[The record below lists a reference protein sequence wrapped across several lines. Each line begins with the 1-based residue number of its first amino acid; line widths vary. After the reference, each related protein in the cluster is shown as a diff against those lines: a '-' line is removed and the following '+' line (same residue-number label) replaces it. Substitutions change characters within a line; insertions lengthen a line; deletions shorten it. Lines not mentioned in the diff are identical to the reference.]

1 MKSVNL
7 LGIVSSETRKK
18 FIFSGQMI
26 LFILSVITIGAIVID
41 YGFIL
46 DDKEAGIIHRIY
58 HYSWWIYFISYIIQ
72 LLFSWRNITTR
83 KILLTVITGIM
94 LFVSAIA
101 KFFDYEKASN
111 IINTQGDFQSENY
124 LTITVIA
131 LFSIME
137 LSKAIVRFVNKKTNP
152 ALLMAVC
159 FAVIIGFGTL
169 LLLVP
174 RSTHDHIRLHV
185 VDALFTATS
194 AVCVTGLT
202 TVDVAQTFSTEG
214 QIVIALLIQIGG
226 LGVMTI
232 TSFFAMF
239 FMGNMG
245 LFNQIAL
252 RDMLGTDTFNSLISM
267 LLYILG
273 FTFLIE
279 IVGALCI
286 WISIHSTLGMTIEEE
301 IFFSIFHAVSA
312 FCNAGFSTMT
322 GNLGNPLIMNGHN
335 GFYLV
340 ISILIVLGGLG
351 FPILMN
357 FKQVISYNIKKIIT
371 PAGRKKKHPRFM
383 HLANIN
389 TKLVIASTIVLISVG
404 FTVILINEWDNAF
417 AGMDT
422 PEKIV
427 HSLFNSVSPRTAGF
441 NSVDLT
447 SFSTLTIIIYM
458 VLMWIGGGSQSTAG
472 GIKVNTIAVAFANF
486 VSIIK
491 GRKYIMVFKRELTIE
506 SVRRASAV
514 IFGSLITI
522 LTFFVLL
529 VIFEPDLPAR
539 GLLFETISAF
549 STVGS
554 SLNITSFL
562 GDDSKVAVSI
572 LMFIGRVG
580 MITVLMSIIR
590 PSDSPKYRFPQ
601 ENIII
606 N

>member
-18 FIFSGQMI
+18 LIFSGQMI
-26 LFILSVITIGAIVID
+26 LFVLSVITIGAIVID
-41 YGFIL
+41 YGFVL
-46 DDKEAGIIHRIY
+46 DEKEANIIHRIY

-72 LLFSWRNITTR
+72 LLFTWRNISNR

-94 LFVSAIA
+94 LFISAIA
-101 KFFDYEKASN
+101 KFFDYEQASN
-111 IINTQGDFQSENY
+111 IINSQNVQNENY

-169 LLLVP
+169 LLLLP
-174 RSTHDHIRLHV
+174 RSTHDHIRLHI

-202 TVDVAQTFSTEG
+202 TVDVAQTFSVEG

-286 WISIHSTLGMTIEEE
+286 WISIHSTLGMTIQEE
-301 IFFSIFHAVSA
+301 IFFSIFHAISA

-335 GFYLV
+335 GFYLI

-357 FKQVISYNIKKIIT
+357 FKQVISYNIKKLIT
-371 PAGRKKKHPRFM
+371 PATRKKEQPRFM

-422 PEKIV
+422 PKKIV
-427 HSLFNSVSPRTAGF
+427 HSLFNAVSPRTAGF

-486 VSIIK
+486 ISIIK

-529 VIFEPDLPAR
+529 VIFEPSLPAR

-590 PSDSPKYRFPQ
+590 PSDPPKYRFPQ